1 MAVER
6 PKGSHLSD
14 VIVRKRRIN
23 WRNLLT
29 VISVTVLVGT
39 EVLAAALAGGW
50 ALAGLLD
57 QGPLVEYAFMA
68 AFTVL
73 GLWGMT
79 KFVRSALAIE
89 PIFGS
94 D

>member
-1 MAVER
+1 
-6 PKGSHLSD
+6 LSD

-39 EVLAAALAGGW
+39 EVLAASLAGGW
-50 ALAGLLD
+50 AIAGLLD
-57 QGPLVEYAFMA
+57 QGPLVEYAFMIV
-68 AFTVL
+68 FTVL

-89 PIFGS
+89 PIFGG